1 MLYLY
6 IRLIYCEQYSI
17 LFGRRMQMTYLLM
30 HKKIPVVE
38 LTLDDTSCVIIDIT
52 KVMNPEHLP
61 VGVTVKNSAVDKVAL
76 TRWWRRRAIPASRDG
91 LSQAL
96 DELDIALPEI
106 LLEKCYGLSLSDQY
120 WICPKDSELRWE
132 DINFFDNPFSE
143 DVGNILL
150 GHASSSDSI
159 SLVSPDNSSDG
170 WLKKKWAII
179 DGKRC
184 LLKYGSGAFQ
194 QEPYNEVIAASI
206 MKRLQIPHVGYSVT
220 IQKDKPYS
228 VCEDFITADTELI
241 SAQHLMESRKRPNHL
256 TKYQHFVECCESVG
270 IVEITD
276 FLDRLLTVD
285 FLIAN
290 EDRHFNNF
298 GVIRNAE
305 TLEYVGMAP
314 IYDNGTSLWYNTAA
328 HLIKPMAPGISSKP
342 FKDTHGEQITLVH
355 SFDWLDVSALDG
367 IADEYNEL
375 LTTSSFVDGVR
386 REILCDALAARIHM
400 LKEII

>member
-6 IRLIYCEQYSI
+6 VRLIYCEQNSI
-17 LFGRRMQMTYLLM
+17 LFGRRMQRTYLLM

-76 TRWWRRRAIPASRDG
+76 TRWWRRRAIPACRDG

-96 DELDIALPEI
+96 DELDIALSEI

-206 MKRLQIPHVGYSVT
+206 MKRLHIPHVGYSVT

-228 VCEDFITADTELI
+228 VYEDFITADTELI

-328 HLIKPMAPGISSKP
+328 HLIKPMALSIPSKP
-342 FKDTHGEQITLVH
+342 FKDTHGEQITLVR
-355 SFDWLDVSALDG
+355 SFDWLDASALDG

-375 LTTSSFVDGVR
+375 LVSSPFVDEVR
-386 REILCDALAARIHM
+386 RETLCEALDARIRL

>member
-1 MLYLY
+1 
-6 IRLIYCEQYSI
+6 
-17 LFGRRMQMTYLLM
+17 MTYLLM

-91 LSQAL
+91 LGVAL

-120 WICPKDSELRWE
+120 WICPKDSDLKWE

-150 GHASSSDSI
+150 GHTSSSDSI

-170 WLKKKWAII
+170 WLKKKWSII

-184 LLKYGSGAFQ
+184 LLKCGSGAFQ

-206 MKRLQIPHVGYSVT
+206 MKQLQIPHVVYSVT
-220 IQKDKPYS
+220 VVKDKPYS
-228 VCEDFITADTELI
+228 VCEDFVTADTELI
-241 SAQHLMESRKRPNHL
+241 SAQHFMESRKKPNHL
-256 TKYQHFVECCESVG
+256 TKYQHFVDCCESVG
-270 IVEITD
+270 LQGVTD

-285 FLIAN
+285 FLIAKLT
-290 EDRHFNNF
+290 
-298 GVIRNAE
+298 VAE
-305 TLEYVGMAP
+305 VTL
-314 IYDNGTSLWYNTAA
+314 S
-328 HLIKPMAPGISSKP
+328 
-342 FKDTHGEQITLVH
+342 
-355 SFDWLDVSALDG
+355 
-367 IADEYNEL
+367 
-375 LTTSSFVDGVR
+375 
-386 REILCDALAARIHM
+386 
-400 LKEII
+400 